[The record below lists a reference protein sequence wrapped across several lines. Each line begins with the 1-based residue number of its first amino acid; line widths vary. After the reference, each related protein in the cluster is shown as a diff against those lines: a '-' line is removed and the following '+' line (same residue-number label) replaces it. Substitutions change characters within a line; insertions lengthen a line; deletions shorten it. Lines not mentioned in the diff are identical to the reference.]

1 MAAYDLQE
9 QEQIDDLKA
18 WWDRWGG
25 TVSTG
30 VVIAALAIAAVQGW
44 RWYSGKR
51 AEEAGAMYQAAS
63 EAIRK
68 NDAARA
74 RDAITQLEDRFS
86 GTGYAP
92 RAALLY
98 ARMLYDA
105 GDKAGAKLQLQWAI
119 DHADEDEIKAIARY
133 RLAQAQIDDRAFDQ
147 ALATLDAKHP
157 DAFDGVYADLRGDAL
172 AAAGRTAEARNAYQ
186 IATSKLDPKSQYQQ
200 YVRVKLDALG
210 GPAADP
216 LAAPAKADVKAPDAK
231 ADAAKDPD
239 AKADAKPA
247 DAKADAAKA
256 PDAKADA
263 KSADAKAA
271 VPKGGDAAAKG
282 ARK

>member
-1 MAAYDLQE
+1 MATYDLQE

-30 VVIAALAIAAVQGW
+30 VVIAAIAIAAVQGW
-44 RWYSGKR
+44 RWYSGKK
-51 AEEAGAMYQAAS
+51 AEEAGALYQAVS

-68 NDAARA
+68 NDAPRA
-74 RDAITQLEDRFS
+74 RDAITQIEDRFA

-105 GDKAGAKLQLQWAI
+105 GDKAGAKLQLQWAL
-119 DHADEDEIKAIARY
+119 DHADEDEMKAIARY
-133 RLAQAQIDDRAFDQ
+133 RIAQAQIDDRAYDQ

-157 DAFDGVYADLRGDAL
+157 DAFDGLYADLRGDAL
-172 AAAGRTAEARNAYQ
+172 AAAGRTAEARAAYQ
-186 IATSKLDPKSQYQQ
+186 LATAKLDAKSQYQQ

-210 GPAADP
+210 GPPGDALVPPAALDAKP
-216 LAAPAKADVKAPDAK
+216 AAASGANAKEARSADAPKAAAPAQVTPAATPAAADKPASAP
-231 ADAAKDPD
+231 
-239 AKADAKPA
+239 KADAK
-247 DAKADAAKA
+247 
-256 PDAKADA
+256 
-263 KSADAKAA
+263 
-271 VPKGGDAAAKG
+271 G
-282 ARK
+282 AGK